1 MIRYEREKENMTTR
15 KKWTIALIAFLTV
28 IVIGVAGGS
37 FYLYHFAFEPTP
49 KVLNHS
55 SSKSKSKLKQN
66 QAWLKRVNKQTW
78 HETSATDH
86 LKLVADYVPAAHRT
100 TKTIIVA
107 HGYMGNKEQM
117 ASYIR
122 LWHRQGYNVL
132 APDDRGNGQS
142 QGDYYGFG
150 WPDRLDYLKWTRQV
164 IRRVGQNSQ
173 IGLFGVSMGGATV
186 MMMSGEKLPSQV
198 KAIIEDCGYTSVGDE
213 LEYELNQLYHLP
225 KFPLLYTASWVAQAK
240 AHFNF
245 MTASSVNQLKKNK
258 LPIFFIHGAKDTFVP
273 TKMVYQN
280 YRATTVKSKQ
290 LWVAPGAGHAESYT
304 RYPQLY
310 QQKVSQFMA
319 KYLK

>member
-1 MIRYEREKENMTTR
+1 MTKR
-15 KKWTIALIAFLTV
+15 KKWLLALVTLV
-28 IVIGVAGGS
+28 IVLGIGITGGS

-55 SSKSKSKLKQN
+55 SQKSKTRLAKN
-66 QAWLKRVNKQTW
+66 QQWLKNVKKQTW

-86 LKLVADYVPAAHRT
+86 LKLVADFVPAAHKTNRT
-100 TKTIIVA
+100 IVVA

-150 WPDRLDYLKWTRQV
+150 WPDRLDYVKWTKQV
-164 IRRVGQNSQ
+164 IRREGQHSR

-213 LEYELNQLYHLP
+213 LTYELKNLYHLP
-225 KFPLLYTASWVAQAK
+225 KFPLIYTASWVAQAK

-245 MTASSVNQLKKNK
+245 LTASSVTQLHQNK

-280 YRATTVKSKQ
+280 YRATTVSHKK
-290 LWVAPGAGHAESYT
+290 LWVVPGAGHAESYT
-304 RYPQLY
+304 MQPKLY
-310 QQKVSQFMA
+310 TKKVTQFMA
-319 KYLK
+319 QYLK

>member
-1 MIRYEREKENMTTR
+1 MTTR
-15 KKWTIALIAFLTV
+15 KKWAVALIALFAV
-28 IVIGVAGGS
+28 IVIGVTGGS

-55 SSKSKSKLKQN
+55 SQKNQQTLKTN
-66 QAWLKRVNKQTW
+66 QAWLKHVRKQTW

-86 LKLVADYVPAAHRT
+86 LKLVADYVPAANQT
-100 TKTIIVA
+100 AKTIVVA

-142 QGDYYGFG
+142 QGNYYGFG
-150 WPDRLDYLKWTRQV
+150 WPDRLDYLKWTKQV
-164 IRRVGQNSQ
+164 IARTGTNSQ

-186 MMMSGEKLPSQV
+186 MMMSGEKLPHQV

-213 LEYELNQLYHLP
+213 LGYELKQLYHLP
-225 KFPLLYTASWVAQAK
+225 KFPLLYTASWVADAK

-245 MTASSVNQLKKNK
+245 MQASSVNQLKKNK

-273 TKMVYQN
+273 TKMVYEN
-280 YRATTVKSKQ
+280 YRATTVKDKE
-290 LWVAPGAGHAESYT
+290 LWVVPGAAHAESFT
-304 RYPQLY
+304 LHPQEY
-310 QQKVSQFMA
+310 QRRVTTFMA

>member
-1 MIRYEREKENMTTR
+1 MRKR
-15 KKWTIALIAFLTV
+15 KKWGLVALA
-28 IVIGVAGGS
+28 IVIILGIGIAGGS

-55 SSKSKSKLKQN
+55 SHKSKSTLATN
-66 QAWLKRVNKQTW
+66 QKWLKTVKKQTW

-86 LKLVADYVPAAHRT
+86 LKLVADFVPAAKKTNRT
-100 TKTIIVA
+100 IVVA

-132 APDDRGNGQS
+132 APDDRGNGKS
-142 QGDYYGFG
+142 QGHYYGFG
-150 WPDRLDYLKWTRQV
+150 WPDRLDYVKWTKQV
-164 IRRVGQNSQ
+164 IQREGTKSR

-213 LEYELNQLYHLP
+213 LSYELKELYHLP
-225 KFPLLYTASWVAQAK
+225 KFPLIYTASWVAQAK

-245 MTASSVNQLKKNK
+245 LTASSVTQLHHNK
-258 LPIFFIHGAKDTFVP
+258 LPIFFIHGSKDTFVP

-280 YRATTVKSKQ
+280 YRATTVKDKQ
-290 LWVAPGAGHAESYT
+290 LWVVPGAGHAESY
-304 RYPQLY
+304 PQHPKLY
-310 QQKVSQFMA
+310 TKKVTTFMA
-319 KYLK
+319 RYLK